1 MKNNEFGRSM
11 IEMLSVLAIV
21 GILSVGS
28 ISGYTNAMLKY
39 RVNKLSYQTLEIIV
53 NIRNLYL
60 REKSYSGIDLDLLS
74 KLGVIPSDM
83 YKRPGF
89 VSQIFNAFNGNVK
102 VFESKNGDDRI
113 LAFEVY
119 NTNITTKGCIALAT
133 QDWGTDP
140 TSGFTGLF
148 IGSGDVTA
156 PMMENIILGSP
167 SNMNEGIFTVGIHE
181 HNIPLDVAEATL
193 ACNCGPGDCVV
204 GIKYR

>member
-28 ISGYTNAMLKY
+28 ISGYSNAMLKY
-39 RVNKLSYQTLEIIV
+39 KVNTLSSQTLEIIV

-60 REKSYSGIDLDLLS
+60 KERTYKGIDLDLLS
-74 KLGVIPSDM
+74 KVGVIPAGM

-89 VSQIFNAFNGNVK
+89 VSQIFNSFNGNIK

-113 LAFEVY
+113 LAFEIY
-119 NTNITTKGCIALAT
+119 NTGITTKGCIALAT
-133 QDWGTDP
+133 QDWGNDP
-140 TSGFTGLF
+140 TSGFTSIY
-148 IGSGDVTA
+148 IGAGDITEA
-156 PMMENIILGSP
+156 QMESIIVGSP
-167 SNMNEGIFTVGIHE
+167 SNTDTGIFTIGTHE
-181 HNIPLDVAEATL
+181 YSIPLTIAQATA
-193 ACNCGPGDCVV
+193 ACDCGPSDCTV

>member
-60 REKSYSGIDLDLLS
+60 KEKDYKGIDLDLLS
-74 KLGVIPSDM
+74 KVGVIPTDM

-113 LAFEVY
+113 LAFEIY
-119 NTNITTKGCIALAT
+119 NTKITTKGCIALAT

-140 TSGFTGLF
+140 TSGFTALY
-148 IGSGDVTA
+148 IGSEDVST
-156 PMMENIILGSP
+156 PQMQDIVIGSL
-167 SNMNEGIFTVGIHE
+167 SNMDEGIFTVGVHQ
-181 HNIPLDVAEATL
+181 HNIPLDVVEATQ
-193 ACNCGPGDCVV
+193 ACNCGPNNCVV